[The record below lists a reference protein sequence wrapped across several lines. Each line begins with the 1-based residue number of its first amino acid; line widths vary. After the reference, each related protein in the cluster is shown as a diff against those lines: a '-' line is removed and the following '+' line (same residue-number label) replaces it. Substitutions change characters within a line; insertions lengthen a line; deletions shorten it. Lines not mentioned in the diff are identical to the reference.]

1 MGLHCLLLSRPIFDV
16 SFVVVVVIRI
26 EVASKQ
32 NGDLMV
38 HPIDPFLFWAPM
50 SRTILKSKYFLQIP
64 FHILPLFAAETFHSF
79 WFFSFLFCSFLPP
92 ARLRTRGIL
101 GQV

>member
-16 SFVVVVVIRI
+16 SFVVVVVVVVIMI

-38 HPIDPFLFWAPM
+38 HPIDP
-50 SRTILKSKYFLQIP
+50 SDNT
-64 FHILPLFAAETFHSF
+64 
-79 WFFSFLFCSFLPP
+79 
-92 ARLRTRGIL
+92 
-101 GQV
+101 

>member
-16 SFVVVVVIRI
+16 SFVVVVVVIMI

-38 HPIDPFLFWAPM
+38 HPIDP
-50 SRTILKSKYFLQIP
+50 
-64 FHILPLFAAETFHSF
+64 
-79 WFFSFLFCSFLPP
+79 
-92 ARLRTRGIL
+92 IL
-101 GQV
+101 GSHISDNT